1 MENVEY
7 DMNEVSQEMFGE
19 YMEAY
24 VRKILDSKDESELK
38 KIIRRIY
45 IDGYTDGEMESG
57 YRKGNSVGENF
68 DQGDDKMGE
77 LSRIKILC
85 EQGLHSEIPYE
96 EALIRIHEIIMS
108 LGV

>member
-1 MENVEY
+1 
-7 DMNEVSQEMFGE
+7 MFGE

-68 DQGDDKMGE
+68 D
-77 LSRIKILC
+77 
-85 EQGLHSEIPYE
+85 
-96 EALIRIHEIIMS
+96 
-108 LGV
+108 